1 MPLPRRLKEVHDI
14 LRLHCITKIRARDA
28 FPRIHS
34 SMQIPDEPQSITPA
48 VPRIHSSMQ
57 IPDEPQSITPRALEV
72 AALFLKLG
80 FTAFGGPAAHIGMM
94 HDEVVKRRNW
104 LTEQEY
110 LDALG
115 ATNLIPGPNSTEMAI
130 HIGLR
135 RAGWPGFVLAG
146 MGFILPA
153 VVMVLAL
160 AWAYVR
166 FGTRPEAAWLLY
178 GIKPAVIAI
187 IVQALWRLGRN
198 ALKTVPLASL
208 AVVVVALYALRVNE
222 IVLLFAGGLA
232 FMLAANGTRLRG
244 TSLRHAGARD
254 GGACARCRRT
264 GNGADHSPA
273 VVPDLPK
280 DWRGVVRRRLCPV
293 GIPALRSRGA
303 LCLAYRPTAAGCC
316 RHRTG
321 DARAALHNGHLH
333 WLSCWQA
340 CQVRSLPHWAS
351 SCLHLSL
358 WPHPAH

>member
-1 MPLPRRLKEVHDI
+1 MISRRVS
-14 LRLHCITKIRARDA
+14 RA
-28 FPRIHS
+28 
-34 SMQIPDEPQSITPA
+34 DESRPGA
-48 VPRIHSSMQ
+48 GR
-57 IPDEPQSITPRALEV
+57 ENLLEV

-135 RAGWPGFVLAG
+135 RAGWPGFLLAG

-198 ALKTVPLASL
+198 ALRTWPLALL
-208 AVVVVALYALRVNE
+208 AMVVVGLYALRVNE
-222 IVLLFAGGLA
+222 IVLLFAGGLT
-232 FMLAANGTRLRG
+232 L
-244 TSLRHAGARD
+244 HAGCQQFAASPHAPNHAGCLD
-254 GGACARCRRT
+254 GGACARCCRR
-264 GNGADHSPA
+264 GSGADHSPA

-280 DWRGVVRRRLCPV
+280 DWRRC
-293 GIPALRSRGA
+293 
-303 LCLAYRPTAAGCC
+303 CTAA
-316 RHRTG
+316 
-321 DARAALHNGHLH
+321 AM
-333 WLSCWQA
+333 SCWHSCAQISWCA
-340 CQVRSLPHWAS
+340 LPGLRTN
-351 SCLHLSL
+351 SCWMLS
-358 WPHPAH
+358 PSGR